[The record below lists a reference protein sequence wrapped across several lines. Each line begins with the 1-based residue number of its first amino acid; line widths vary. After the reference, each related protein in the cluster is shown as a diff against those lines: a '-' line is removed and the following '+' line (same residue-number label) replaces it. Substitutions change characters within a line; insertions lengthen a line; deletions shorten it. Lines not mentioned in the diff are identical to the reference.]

1 MTTSLR
7 ALTGDYVLDQART
20 RIGFVARHTVGP
32 AVHGQ
37 FDRFAGTGHL
47 DGDDPSRSRVELTVQ
62 AASVRTG
69 NPQRDRY
76 LRGKYLRDADHPVI
90 TFTSDRVERTGEAAF
105 RVTGDLSIRGVRNP
119 ITLELE
125 LTGDGDDL
133 RLKGGVTIDRTDW
146 GVKWTAVAGLVARK
160 VALELDLAATRR
172 PAPTGG

>member
-32 AVHGQ
+32 AVRGR

-47 DGDDPSRSRVELTVQ
+47 DGDDPSRSRIELTVQ
-62 AASVRTG
+62 AGSVQTR

-76 LRGKYLRDADHPVI
+76 LRGKYLKDADHPVI
-90 TFTSDRVERTGEAAF
+90 TFTSNRVEPTGETAF
-105 RVTGDLSIRGVRNP
+105 RVTGDLSIRGVSHP

-125 LTGDGDDL
+125 LTGDGDGLRL
-133 RLKGGVTIDRTDW
+133 RLKDGVTIDRTDW
-146 GVKWTAVAGLVARK
+146 GVKWNAAAGLVARK
-160 VALELDLAATRR
+160 VALELDLAAVRR
-172 PAPTGG
+172 P